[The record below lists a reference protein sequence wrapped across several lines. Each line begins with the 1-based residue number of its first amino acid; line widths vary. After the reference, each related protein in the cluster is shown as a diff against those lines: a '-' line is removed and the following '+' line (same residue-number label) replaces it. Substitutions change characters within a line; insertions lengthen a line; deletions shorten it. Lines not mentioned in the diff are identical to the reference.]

1 MSEMNITLN
10 ANQTALYKAYR
21 AEYTENQRLIS
32 NLKEDIKLGLEGLVE
47 GLGWDTK
54 THKAEIK
61 ALKKSLALYVKQEAE
76 SELKNM
82 EEAVALASL

>member
-1 MSEMNITLN
+1 MSELNITLN

-21 AEYTENQRLIS
+21 AEYTENQRQIA
-32 NLKEDIKLGLEGLVE
+32 NLKEDIKIGLEGLVE
-47 GLGWDTK
+47 CLNWDTK

-61 ALKKSLALYVKQEAE
+61 ALKKSLALYIKQEAE